1 MGPRAF
7 CWKVLKNEPNGHP
20 MKEIPIRSPRDH

>member
-7 CWKVLKNEPNGHP
+7 WWKVLKNEADAHP
-20 MKEIPIRSPRDH
+20 MKEIPIRVPRDL